1 MVYLRIMKISGGF
14 IRSFLLRWGPV
25 LLWMALIFAFSAD
38 SDPYRMLPGWEE
50 KCLSA
55 RLNGLCQDEML
66 GRVSHVLEYA
76 VLAVLFSRAVTWDS
90 APQRAL
96 LALAVGLSAAYAL
109 LDEVHQLFVPGR
121 TFQFFDLGLDLGG
134 VLLGVVL
141 YGLVKRRQRGLLP
154 GSNPERLHSH

>member
-1 MVYLRIMKISGGF
+1 MKTQGGW
-14 IRSFLLRWGPV
+14 IRSFLLRWGPA

-38 SDPYRMLPGWEE
+38 SDPYRMLPDWEE

-76 VLAVLFSRAVTWDS
+76 VLAVLFSRALTWGS
-90 APQRAL
+90 APRRMF
-96 LALAVGLSAAYAL
+96 LALAAGISAAYAL

-121 TFQFFDLGLDLGG
+121 TFQFFDLGLDVCGIVLG
-134 VLLGVVL
+134 VLL
-141 YGLVKRRQRGLLP
+141 YGLVKRR
-154 GSNPERLHSH
+154 

>member
-1 MVYLRIMKISGGF
+1 M
-14 IRSFLLRWGPV
+14 RSFLLRWGPV
-25 LLWMALIFAFSAD
+25 LLWMALIFAISAD

-76 VLAVLFSRAVTWDS
+76 VLAVLFSRAVTWGRVPRG
-90 APQRAL
+90 AFL
-96 LALAVGLSAAYAL
+96 ELAVGLSAAYAL

-121 TFQFFDLGLDLGG
+121 TFQLFDLGMDLGG
-134 VLLGVVL
+134 ILLGILL
-141 YGLVKRRQRGLLP
+141 YRLVKRLSQP
-154 GSNPERLHSH
+154 

>member
-1 MVYLRIMKISGGF
+1 M
-14 IRSFLLRWGPV
+14 LRWGPV

-76 VLAVLFSRAVTWDS
+76 VLAVLFSRAVAWGG
-90 APQRAL
+90 APLGAF
-96 LALAVGLSAAYAL
+96 LALAAGLAAAYAAA
-109 LDEVHQLFVPGR
+109 G
-121 TFQFFDLGLDLGG
+121 
-134 VLLGVVL
+134 
-141 YGLVKRRQRGLLP
+141 
-154 GSNPERLHSH
+154 

>member
-1 MVYLRIMKISGGF
+1 MIYLRIVKSTGGL

-66 GRVSHVLEYA
+66 GRASHVLEYA
-76 VLAVLFSRAVTWDS
+76 VLAVLFSRAVIWGQGL
-90 APQRAL
+90 QRRL
-96 LALAVGLSAAYAL
+96 LELAFGLTAAYAL
-109 LDEVHQLFVPGR
+109 VDEFHQMFVPKR
-121 TFQFFDLGLDLGG
+121 TFQLIDLGLDLGG
-134 VLLGVVL
+134 ILLGIVIYRL
-141 YGLVKRRQRGLLP
+141 MKRR
-154 GSNPERLHSH
+154 